1 MQFLSSAVAKPGFFK
16 QIGSV
21 GSGNIRLLAALL
33 LGLAIVGCAPEN
45 YLVVNQKGG
54 GAPKET
60 FGYRTWKQKDA
71 DPDIVVIGIHGF
83 CGASVDYKNLG
94 EYLVKRQPNTA
105 VYAYEVRGQ
114 GSDPITQRRGDIGN
128 PAEWYA
134 DLEAF
139 TQLCEERHPHAKII
153 WYGESMGALIATHA
167 LTSAPKGHPPCDGL
181 VLSSPIVRFKDDI
194 EPWKPALVQVAAATL
209 PLARVPLDALAGGQE
224 VQMTSESNHSAQSKT
239 NSYNIEKHTL
249 RLLGTLTKL
258 IDGMNGCAEQ
268 LEVPTL
274 VLHGGED
281 FFNNDADVR
290 GFFARIP
297 PSVPSTYHNYP
308 NAHHLLMYDDDREK
322 VFRDVGKWLNL
333 RRRD

>member
-1 MQFLSSAVAKPGFFK
+1 MV
-16 QIGSV
+16 
-21 GSGNIRLLAALL
+21 SGNFRLLAALL
-33 LGLAIVGCAPEN
+33 LGLALIGCAPEN
-45 YLVVNQKGG
+45 YLVVNQPGG
-54 GAPKET
+54 GASNEA
-60 FGYRTWKQKDA
+60 FGYRSWKRKGA

-139 TQLCEERHPHAKII
+139 TQLCEERHPRAKII

-167 LTSAPKGHPPCDGL
+167 LASAPKGHPPCDGL

-194 EPWKPALVQVAAATL
+194 EPWKPALVQAAAATL
-209 PLARVPLDALAGGQE
+209 PLARVPLDALAGGHD
-224 VQMTSESNHSAQSKT
+224 VQMTSESNHSEQSKT

-258 IDGMNGCAEQ
+258 IDGMNGCAEN

-297 PSVPSTYHNYP
+297 ESVPSTYHNYP
-308 NAHHLLMYDDDREK
+308 KAHHLLMYDDDREK